1 MMNIK
6 ISHVS
11 KIIKNNPVI
20 KDISMELQSGAVYG
34 FKGINGS
41 GKTML
46 MRLISGLIRPSQGE
60 ISMNGKILGKDI
72 SFPNSIGV
80 FLENPAFLDAYS
92 GFNNLKLLA
101 SIKSVASDDDIRNT
115 LLRVGLDPDSNKK
128 YKKYSLGMKQRL
140 GIAAAIME
148 KPEIVILDEPTNGL
162 DPAGI
167 QEMRELIRDLPSR
180 FGMTVVVSSHL
191 LSEIDQ
197 MADTV
202 GIIREGVLV
211 FQDTLAALHGRS
223 RHHLALR
230 TTNNALAAQ
239 VLREKGIGWTEEGDY
254 LVLPILPDE
263 QAAGL
268 CRALV
273 EGRLG
278 LVRLEERQKSLE
290 DIFLEL
296 TGKAASL

>member
-11 KIIKNNPVI
+11 KTIKNNPVI
-20 KDISMELQSGAVYG
+20 KDISMDLQSGAVYG

-148 KPEIVILDEPTNGL
+148 KPEIVILDEPTNSL
-162 DPAGI
+162 DEDGV
-167 QEMRELIRDLPSR
+167 DLVKHIVR
-180 FGMTVVVSSHL
+180 NEKERGALVVVSCHDEEILKGMSDEVFL
-191 LSEIDQ
+191 LEQ
-197 MADTV
+197 
-202 GIIREGVLV
+202 
-211 FQDTLAALHGRS
+211 GR
-223 RHHLALR
+223 L
-230 TTNNALAAQ
+230 
-239 VLREKGIGWTEEGDY
+239 IGHITEED
-254 LVLPILPDE
+254 
-263 QAAGL
+263 
-268 CRALV
+268 
-273 EGRLG
+273 
-278 LVRLEERQKSLE
+278 K
-290 DIFLEL
+290 
-296 TGKAASL
+296 

>member
-11 KIIKNNPVI
+11 KTIKNNPVI

-46 MRLISGLIRPSQGE
+46 MRLISGLIRPTQGE

-80 FLENPAFLDAYS
+80 FLENPAFLEAYS

-115 LLRVGLDPDSNKK
+115 LLRVGLDPYSNKK

-148 KPEIVILDEPTNGL
+148 KPEIVILDEPTNSL
-162 DPAGI
+162 DEDGVDLVKHIVRNEKERGALVIVSCHDEEILKGMSDEVFLLE
-167 QEMRELIRDLPSR
+167 QGRLI
-180 FGMTVVVSSHL
+180 GH
-191 LSEIDQ
+191 I
-197 MADTV
+197 
-202 GIIREGVLV
+202 
-211 FQDTLAALHGRS
+211 
-223 RHHLALR
+223 
-230 TTNNALAAQ
+230 
-239 VLREKGIGWTEEGDY
+239 TEED
-254 LVLPILPDE
+254 
-263 QAAGL
+263 
-268 CRALV
+268 
-273 EGRLG
+273 
-278 LVRLEERQKSLE
+278 K
-290 DIFLEL
+290 
-296 TGKAASL
+296 

>member
-11 KIIKNNPVI
+11 KTIKNNPVI

-46 MRLISGLIRPSQGE
+46 MRLISGLIRPTQGE

-148 KPEIVILDEPTNGL
+148 KPEIVILDEPTNSL
-162 DPAGI
+162 DEDGV
-167 QEMRELIRDLPSR
+167 DLVKHIVR
-180 FGMTVVVSSHL
+180 NEKERGALVVVSCHDEGILKGMSDEMFL
-191 LSEIDQ
+191 LEQ
-197 MADTV
+197 
-202 GIIREGVLV
+202 
-211 FQDTLAALHGRS
+211 GR
-223 RHHLALR
+223 L
-230 TTNNALAAQ
+230 
-239 VLREKGIGWTEEGDY
+239 IGHITEED
-254 LVLPILPDE
+254 
-263 QAAGL
+263 
-268 CRALV
+268 
-273 EGRLG
+273 
-278 LVRLEERQKSLE
+278 K
-290 DIFLEL
+290 
-296 TGKAASL
+296 

>member
-11 KIIKNNPVI
+11 KTIKNNPVI

-46 MRLISGLIRPSQGE
+46 MRLISGLIRPTQGE

-115 LLRVGLDPDSNKK
+115 LLRVGLYPDSNKK

-148 KPEIVILDEPTNGL
+148 KPEIVILDEPTNSL
-162 DPAGI
+162 DEDGV
-167 QEMRELIRDLPSR
+167 DLVKHIVR
-180 FGMTVVVSSHL
+180 NEKERGALVVVSCHDEEILKGMSDEVFL
-191 LSEIDQ
+191 LEQ
-197 MADTV
+197 
-202 GIIREGVLV
+202 
-211 FQDTLAALHGRS
+211 GR
-223 RHHLALR
+223 L
-230 TTNNALAAQ
+230 
-239 VLREKGIGWTEEGDY
+239 IGHITEED
-254 LVLPILPDE
+254 
-263 QAAGL
+263 
-268 CRALV
+268 
-273 EGRLG
+273 
-278 LVRLEERQKSLE
+278 K
-290 DIFLEL
+290 
-296 TGKAASL
+296 

>member
-148 KPEIVILDEPTNGL
+148 KPEIVILDEPTNSL
-162 DPAGI
+162 DEDGVDLVKHIVRNEKERGALVIVSCHDEEILKGMSDEVFLLE
-167 QEMRELIRDLPSR
+167 QGMLI
-180 FGMTVVVSSHL
+180 GH
-191 LSEIDQ
+191 I
-197 MADTV
+197 
-202 GIIREGVLV
+202 
-211 FQDTLAALHGRS
+211 
-223 RHHLALR
+223 
-230 TTNNALAAQ
+230 
-239 VLREKGIGWTEEGDY
+239 TEED
-254 LVLPILPDE
+254 
-263 QAAGL
+263 
-268 CRALV
+268 
-273 EGRLG
+273 
-278 LVRLEERQKSLE
+278 K
-290 DIFLEL
+290 
-296 TGKAASL
+296 

>member
-11 KIIKNNPVI
+11 KTIKNNPVI

-148 KPEIVILDEPTNGL
+148 KPEIVILDEPTNSL
-162 DPAGI
+162 DEDGVDLVKHIVRNEKERGALVIVSCHDEEILKGMSDEVFLLE
-167 QEMRELIRDLPSR
+167 QGRLI
-180 FGMTVVVSSHL
+180 GH
-191 LSEIDQ
+191 I
-197 MADTV
+197 
-202 GIIREGVLV
+202 
-211 FQDTLAALHGRS
+211 
-223 RHHLALR
+223 
-230 TTNNALAAQ
+230 
-239 VLREKGIGWTEEGDY
+239 TEEDK
-254 LVLPILPDE
+254 
-263 QAAGL
+263 
-268 CRALV
+268 CKR
-273 EGRLG
+273 
-278 LVRLEERQKSLE
+278 K
-290 DIFLEL
+290 
-296 TGKAASL
+296 

>member
-11 KIIKNNPVI
+11 KTIKNNPVI

-80 FLENPAFLDAYS
+80 FLENPALLDAYS

-148 KPEIVILDEPTNGL
+148 KPEIVILDEPTNSL
-162 DPAGI
+162 DEDGVDLVKHIVRNEKERGALVIVSCHDEGI
-167 QEMRELIRDLPSR
+167 LKGMSDEVFLLEQGRLI
-180 FGMTVVVSSHL
+180 GH
-191 LSEIDQ
+191 I
-197 MADTV
+197 
-202 GIIREGVLV
+202 
-211 FQDTLAALHGRS
+211 
-223 RHHLALR
+223 
-230 TTNNALAAQ
+230 
-239 VLREKGIGWTEEGDY
+239 TEED
-254 LVLPILPDE
+254 
-263 QAAGL
+263 
-268 CRALV
+268 
-273 EGRLG
+273 
-278 LVRLEERQKSLE
+278 K
-290 DIFLEL
+290 
-296 TGKAASL
+296 

>member
-11 KIIKNNPVI
+11 KTIKNNPVI

-101 SIKSVASDDDIRNT
+101 SIKSVASDDDIRNM

-148 KPEIVILDEPTNGL
+148 KPEIVILDEPTNSL
-162 DPAGI
+162 DEDGVDLVKHIVRNEKERGALVIVSCHDEEILKGMSDEVFLLE
-167 QEMRELIRDLPSR
+167 QGRLI
-180 FGMTVVVSSHL
+180 GH
-191 LSEIDQ
+191 I
-197 MADTV
+197 
-202 GIIREGVLV
+202 
-211 FQDTLAALHGRS
+211 
-223 RHHLALR
+223 
-230 TTNNALAAQ
+230 
-239 VLREKGIGWTEEGDY
+239 TEED
-254 LVLPILPDE
+254 
-263 QAAGL
+263 
-268 CRALV
+268 
-273 EGRLG
+273 
-278 LVRLEERQKSLE
+278 K
-290 DIFLEL
+290 
-296 TGKAASL
+296 

>member
-148 KPEIVILDEPTNGL
+148 KPEIVILDEPTNSL
-162 DPAGI
+162 DEDGV
-167 QEMRELIRDLPSR
+167 DLVKHIVR
-180 FGMTVVVSSHL
+180 
-191 LSEIDQ
+191 
-197 MADTV
+197 
-202 GIIREGVLV
+202 
-211 FQDTLAALHGRS
+211 
-223 RHHLALR
+223 
-230 TTNNALAAQ
+230 N
-239 VLREKGIGWTEEGDY
+239 EKERG
-254 LVLPILPDE
+254 
-263 QAAGL
+263 
-268 CRALV
+268 ALV
-273 EGRLG
+273 IVSCHDEEILKGMSDEVFLLEQGRLIG
-278 LVRLEERQKSLE
+278 HIMEEDK
-290 DIFLEL
+290 
-296 TGKAASL
+296 

>member
-80 FLENPAFLDAYS
+80 FLENPAFMDAYS

-148 KPEIVILDEPTNGL
+148 KP
-162 DPAGI
+162 
-167 QEMRELIRDLPSR
+167 
-180 FGMTVVVSSHL
+180 
-191 LSEIDQ
+191 
-197 MADTV
+197 
-202 GIIREGVLV
+202 
-211 FQDTLAALHGRS
+211 
-223 RHHLALR
+223 
-230 TTNNALAAQ
+230 
-239 VLREKGIGWTEEGDY
+239 
-254 LVLPILPDE
+254 
-263 QAAGL
+263 
-268 CRALV
+268 
-273 EGRLG
+273 
-278 LVRLEERQKSLE
+278 
-290 DIFLEL
+290 
-296 TGKAASL
+296 

>member
-80 FLENPAFLDAYS
+80 FLENPAFFDAYS

-148 KPEIVILDEPTNGL
+148 KPEIVILDEPTNSL
-162 DPAGI
+162 DEDGVDLVKHIVRNEKERGALVIVSCHDEEILKGMSDEVFLLE
-167 QEMRELIRDLPSR
+167 QGRLI
-180 FGMTVVVSSHL
+180 GH
-191 LSEIDQ
+191 I
-197 MADTV
+197 
-202 GIIREGVLV
+202 
-211 FQDTLAALHGRS
+211 
-223 RHHLALR
+223 
-230 TTNNALAAQ
+230 
-239 VLREKGIGWTEEGDY
+239 TEED
-254 LVLPILPDE
+254 
-263 QAAGL
+263 
-268 CRALV
+268 
-273 EGRLG
+273 
-278 LVRLEERQKSLE
+278 K
-290 DIFLEL
+290 
-296 TGKAASL
+296 

>member
-11 KIIKNNPVI
+11 KTIKNNPVI
-20 KDISMELQSGAVYG
+20 KDVSMELQSGAVYG

-46 MRLISGLIRPSQGE
+46 MRLISGLIRPTQGE

-148 KPEIVILDEPTNGL
+148 KPEIVILDEPTNSL
-162 DPAGI
+162 DEDGV
-167 QEMRELIRDLPSR
+167 DLVKHIVR
-180 FGMTVVVSSHL
+180 NEKERGALVVVSCHDEEILKGMSDEVFL
-191 LSEIDQ
+191 LEQ
-197 MADTV
+197 
-202 GIIREGVLV
+202 
-211 FQDTLAALHGRS
+211 GR
-223 RHHLALR
+223 L
-230 TTNNALAAQ
+230 
-239 VLREKGIGWTEEGDY
+239 IGHITEED
-254 LVLPILPDE
+254 
-263 QAAGL
+263 
-268 CRALV
+268 
-273 EGRLG
+273 
-278 LVRLEERQKSLE
+278 K
-290 DIFLEL
+290 
-296 TGKAASL
+296 

>member
-11 KIIKNNPVI
+11 KTIKNNPVI
-20 KDISMELQSGAVYG
+20 KDVSMELQSGAVYG

-101 SIKSVASDDDIRNT
+101 SIKSVASDDGIRNT

-148 KPEIVILDEPTNGL
+148 KPEIVILDEPTNSL
-162 DPAGI
+162 DEDGV
-167 QEMRELIRDLPSR
+167 DLVKHIVR
-180 FGMTVVVSSHL
+180 NEKERGALVVVSCHDEEILKGMSDEVFL
-191 LSEIDQ
+191 LEQ
-197 MADTV
+197 
-202 GIIREGVLV
+202 
-211 FQDTLAALHGRS
+211 GR
-223 RHHLALR
+223 L
-230 TTNNALAAQ
+230 
-239 VLREKGIGWTEEGDY
+239 IGHITEED
-254 LVLPILPDE
+254 
-263 QAAGL
+263 
-268 CRALV
+268 
-273 EGRLG
+273 
-278 LVRLEERQKSLE
+278 K
-290 DIFLEL
+290 
-296 TGKAASL
+296 

>member
-115 LLRVGLDPDSNKK
+115 LLWVGLDPDSNKK

-148 KPEIVILDEPTNGL
+148 KPEIVILDEPTNSL
-162 DPAGI
+162 DEDGVDLVKHIVRNEKERGALVIVSCHDEEILKGMSDEVFLLE
-167 QEMRELIRDLPSR
+167 QGRLI
-180 FGMTVVVSSHL
+180 GH
-191 LSEIDQ
+191 I
-197 MADTV
+197 
-202 GIIREGVLV
+202 
-211 FQDTLAALHGRS
+211 
-223 RHHLALR
+223 
-230 TTNNALAAQ
+230 
-239 VLREKGIGWTEEGDY
+239 TEED
-254 LVLPILPDE
+254 
-263 QAAGL
+263 
-268 CRALV
+268 
-273 EGRLG
+273 
-278 LVRLEERQKSLE
+278 K
-290 DIFLEL
+290 
-296 TGKAASL
+296 

>member
-148 KPEIVILDEPTNGL
+148 KPEIAILDEPTNSL
-162 DPAGI
+162 DEDGVDLVKHIVRNEKERGALVIVSCHDEEILKGMSDEVFLLE
-167 QEMRELIRDLPSR
+167 QGRLI
-180 FGMTVVVSSHL
+180 GH
-191 LSEIDQ
+191 I
-197 MADTV
+197 
-202 GIIREGVLV
+202 
-211 FQDTLAALHGRS
+211 
-223 RHHLALR
+223 
-230 TTNNALAAQ
+230 
-239 VLREKGIGWTEEGDY
+239 TEED
-254 LVLPILPDE
+254 
-263 QAAGL
+263 
-268 CRALV
+268 
-273 EGRLG
+273 
-278 LVRLEERQKSLE
+278 K
-290 DIFLEL
+290 
-296 TGKAASL
+296 

>member
-11 KIIKNNPVI
+11 KTIKNNPVI

-46 MRLISGLIRPSQGE
+46 MRLISGLIRPTQGE

-101 SIKSVASDDDIRNT
+101 SIKSVASDEDIRNT

-148 KPEIVILDEPTNGL
+148 KPEIVILDEPTNSL
-162 DPAGI
+162 DEDGVDLVKHIVRNEKERGALVIVSCHDEGI
-167 QEMRELIRDLPSR
+167 LKGMSDEVFLLEQGRLI
-180 FGMTVVVSSHL
+180 GH
-191 LSEIDQ
+191 I
-197 MADTV
+197 
-202 GIIREGVLV
+202 
-211 FQDTLAALHGRS
+211 
-223 RHHLALR
+223 
-230 TTNNALAAQ
+230 
-239 VLREKGIGWTEEGDY
+239 TEED
-254 LVLPILPDE
+254 
-263 QAAGL
+263 
-268 CRALV
+268 
-273 EGRLG
+273 
-278 LVRLEERQKSLE
+278 K
-290 DIFLEL
+290 
-296 TGKAASL
+296 

>member
-11 KIIKNNPVI
+11 KTIKNNPVI

-46 MRLISGLIRPSQGE
+46 MRLISGLIRPTQGE

-92 GFNNLKLLA
+92 GSNNLKLLA
-101 SIKSVASDDDIRNT
+101 SIKSVASDEDIRNT

-148 KPEIVILDEPTNGL
+148 KPEIVILDEPTNSL
-162 DPAGI
+162 DEDGV
-167 QEMRELIRDLPSR
+167 DLVKHIVR
-180 FGMTVVVSSHL
+180 NEKERGALVVVSCHDEGILKGMSDEVFL
-191 LSEIDQ
+191 LEQ
-197 MADTV
+197 
-202 GIIREGVLV
+202 
-211 FQDTLAALHGRS
+211 GR
-223 RHHLALR
+223 L
-230 TTNNALAAQ
+230 
-239 VLREKGIGWTEEGDY
+239 IGHITEED
-254 LVLPILPDE
+254 
-263 QAAGL
+263 
-268 CRALV
+268 
-273 EGRLG
+273 
-278 LVRLEERQKSLE
+278 K
-290 DIFLEL
+290 
-296 TGKAASL
+296 

>member
-11 KIIKNNPVI
+11 KTIKNNPVI

-148 KPEIVILDEPTNGL
+148 KPEIVILDEPTNSL
-162 DPAGI
+162 DEDGV
-167 QEMRELIRDLPSR
+167 DLVKHIVR
-180 FGMTVVVSSHL
+180 NEKERGALVVVSCHDEEILKVMSDEVFL
-191 LSEIDQ
+191 LEQ
-197 MADTV
+197 
-202 GIIREGVLV
+202 
-211 FQDTLAALHGRS
+211 GR
-223 RHHLALR
+223 L
-230 TTNNALAAQ
+230 
-239 VLREKGIGWTEEGDY
+239 IGHITEED
-254 LVLPILPDE
+254 
-263 QAAGL
+263 
-268 CRALV
+268 
-273 EGRLG
+273 
-278 LVRLEERQKSLE
+278 K
-290 DIFLEL
+290 
-296 TGKAASL
+296 

>member
-11 KIIKNNPVI
+11 KTIKNNPVI

-46 MRLISGLIRPSQGE
+46 MRLISGLIRPTHGE

-101 SIKSVASDDDIRNT
+101 SIKSVASDEDIRNT

-148 KPEIVILDEPTNGL
+148 KPEIVILDEPINSL
-162 DPAGI
+162 DEDGV
-167 QEMRELIRDLPSR
+167 DLVKHIVR
-180 FGMTVVVSSHL
+180 N
-191 LSEIDQ
+191 EKE
-197 MADTV
+197 
-202 GIIREGVLV
+202 R
-211 FQDTLAALHGRS
+211 
-223 RHHLALR
+223 
-230 TTNNALAAQ
+230 NAL
-239 VLREKGIGWTEEGDY
+239 VIVSCHDEGILKGMSDEVFLLEQGRLIGHITEED
-254 LVLPILPDE
+254 
-263 QAAGL
+263 
-268 CRALV
+268 
-273 EGRLG
+273 
-278 LVRLEERQKSLE
+278 K
-290 DIFLEL
+290 
-296 TGKAASL
+296 

>member
-80 FLENPAFLDAYS
+80 FLESPAFLDAYS

-148 KPEIVILDEPTNGL
+148 KPEIVILDEPTNSL
-162 DPAGI
+162 DEDGVDLVKHIVRNEKERGALVIVSCHDEEILKGMSDEVFLLE
-167 QEMRELIRDLPSR
+167 QGRLI
-180 FGMTVVVSSHL
+180 GH
-191 LSEIDQ
+191 I
-197 MADTV
+197 
-202 GIIREGVLV
+202 
-211 FQDTLAALHGRS
+211 
-223 RHHLALR
+223 
-230 TTNNALAAQ
+230 
-239 VLREKGIGWTEEGDY
+239 TEED
-254 LVLPILPDE
+254 
-263 QAAGL
+263 
-268 CRALV
+268 
-273 EGRLG
+273 
-278 LVRLEERQKSLE
+278 K
-290 DIFLEL
+290 
-296 TGKAASL
+296 

>member
-11 KIIKNNPVI
+11 KTIKNNPVI

-46 MRLISGLIRPSQGE
+46 MRLISGLIRPTQGE

-148 KPEIVILDEPTNGL
+148 KPEIVILDEPTNSL
-162 DPAGI
+162 DEDGV
-167 QEMRELIRDLPSR
+167 DLVKHIVR
-180 FGMTVVVSSHL
+180 NEKERGALVVVSCHDEEILKGMSDEVFL
-191 LSEIDQ
+191 LEQ
-197 MADTV
+197 
-202 GIIREGVLV
+202 
-211 FQDTLAALHGRS
+211 GR
-223 RHHLALR
+223 L
-230 TTNNALAAQ
+230 
-239 VLREKGIGWTEEGDY
+239 IGHITEED
-254 LVLPILPDE
+254 
-263 QAAGL
+263 
-268 CRALV
+268 
-273 EGRLG
+273 
-278 LVRLEERQKSLE
+278 K
-290 DIFLEL
+290 
-296 TGKAASL
+296 

>member
-11 KIIKNNPVI
+11 KTIKNNPVI

-101 SIKSVASDDDIRNT
+101 SIKSVASDEDIRNT
-115 LLRVGLDPDSNKK
+115 LVRVGLDPNSDKK

-148 KPEIVILDEPTNGL
+148 KPEIVILDEPTNSL
-162 DPAGI
+162 DEDGV
-167 QEMRELIRDLPSR
+167 DLVKHIVR
-180 FGMTVVVSSHL
+180 NEKERGALVVVSCHDEEILKGMSDEVFL
-191 LSEIDQ
+191 LEQ
-197 MADTV
+197 
-202 GIIREGVLV
+202 
-211 FQDTLAALHGRS
+211 GR
-223 RHHLALR
+223 L
-230 TTNNALAAQ
+230 
-239 VLREKGIGWTEEGDY
+239 IGHITEED
-254 LVLPILPDE
+254 
-263 QAAGL
+263 
-268 CRALV
+268 
-273 EGRLG
+273 
-278 LVRLEERQKSLE
+278 K
-290 DIFLEL
+290 
-296 TGKAASL
+296 

>member
-11 KIIKNNPVI
+11 KTIKNNPVI

-46 MRLISGLIRPSQGE
+46 MRLISGLIRPTQGE
-60 ISMNGKILGKDI
+60 ISMNGKILGIDI

-148 KPEIVILDEPTNGL
+148 KPEIVILDEPTNSL
-162 DPAGI
+162 DEDGV
-167 QEMRELIRDLPSR
+167 DLVKHIVR
-180 FGMTVVVSSHL
+180 N
-191 LSEIDQ
+191 EKE
-197 MADTV
+197 
-202 GIIREGVLV
+202 R
-211 FQDTLAALHGRS
+211 
-223 RHHLALR
+223 
-230 TTNNALAAQ
+230 NAL
-239 VLREKGIGWTEEGDY
+239 VIVSCHDEEILKGMSDEVFLLEQGRLIGHITEED
-254 LVLPILPDE
+254 
-263 QAAGL
+263 
-268 CRALV
+268 
-273 EGRLG
+273 
-278 LVRLEERQKSLE
+278 K
-290 DIFLEL
+290 
-296 TGKAASL
+296 

>member
-11 KIIKNNPVI
+11 KTIKNNPVI

-148 KPEIVILDEPTNGL
+148 KPEIVILDEPTNSL
-162 DPAGI
+162 DEDGV
-167 QEMRELIRDLPSR
+167 DLVKHIVR
-180 FGMTVVVSSHL
+180 NEKERGALVVVSCHDEGILKGMSDEVFL
-191 LSEIDQ
+191 LEQ
-197 MADTV
+197 
-202 GIIREGVLV
+202 
-211 FQDTLAALHGRS
+211 GR
-223 RHHLALR
+223 L
-230 TTNNALAAQ
+230 
-239 VLREKGIGWTEEGDY
+239 IGHITEED
-254 LVLPILPDE
+254 
-263 QAAGL
+263 
-268 CRALV
+268 
-273 EGRLG
+273 
-278 LVRLEERQKSLE
+278 K
-290 DIFLEL
+290 
-296 TGKAASL
+296 

>member
-11 KIIKNNPVI
+11 KTIKNNPVI

-46 MRLISGLIRPSQGE
+46 MRLISGLIRPTQGE

-80 FLENPAFLDAYS
+80 FLENPAFLEAYS

-148 KPEIVILDEPTNGL
+148 KPEIVILDEPTNSL
-162 DPAGI
+162 DEDGVDLVKHIVRNEKERGALVIVSCHDEEILKGMSDEVFLLE
-167 QEMRELIRDLPSR
+167 QGRLI
-180 FGMTVVVSSHL
+180 GH
-191 LSEIDQ
+191 I
-197 MADTV
+197 
-202 GIIREGVLV
+202 
-211 FQDTLAALHGRS
+211 
-223 RHHLALR
+223 
-230 TTNNALAAQ
+230 
-239 VLREKGIGWTEEGDY
+239 TEED
-254 LVLPILPDE
+254 
-263 QAAGL
+263 
-268 CRALV
+268 
-273 EGRLG
+273 
-278 LVRLEERQKSLE
+278 K
-290 DIFLEL
+290 
-296 TGKAASL
+296 

>member
-11 KIIKNNPVI
+11 KTIKNNPVI

-101 SIKSVASDDDIRNT
+101 SIKSVASDEDIRNT
-115 LLRVGLDPDSNKK
+115 LLRVGLDPNSDKK

-148 KPEIVILDEPTNGL
+148 KPEIVILDEPTNSL
-162 DPAGI
+162 DEDGVDLVKHIVRNEKERGALVIVSCHDEEILKGMSDEVFLLE
-167 QEMRELIRDLPSR
+167 QGRLI
-180 FGMTVVVSSHL
+180 GH
-191 LSEIDQ
+191 I
-197 MADTV
+197 
-202 GIIREGVLV
+202 
-211 FQDTLAALHGRS
+211 
-223 RHHLALR
+223 
-230 TTNNALAAQ
+230 
-239 VLREKGIGWTEEGDY
+239 TEED
-254 LVLPILPDE
+254 
-263 QAAGL
+263 
-268 CRALV
+268 
-273 EGRLG
+273 
-278 LVRLEERQKSLE
+278 K
-290 DIFLEL
+290 
-296 TGKAASL
+296 

>member
-11 KIIKNNPVI
+11 KTIKNNPVI

-115 LLRVGLDPDSNKK
+115 LLRVGLDPNSDKK

-148 KPEIVILDEPTNGL
+148 KPEIVILDEPTNSL
-162 DPAGI
+162 DEDGV
-167 QEMRELIRDLPSR
+167 DLVKHIVR
-180 FGMTVVVSSHL
+180 NEKERGALVVVSCHDEEILKGMSDEVFL
-191 LSEIDQ
+191 LEQ
-197 MADTV
+197 
-202 GIIREGVLV
+202 
-211 FQDTLAALHGRS
+211 GR
-223 RHHLALR
+223 L
-230 TTNNALAAQ
+230 
-239 VLREKGIGWTEEGDY
+239 IGHITEED
-254 LVLPILPDE
+254 
-263 QAAGL
+263 
-268 CRALV
+268 
-273 EGRLG
+273 
-278 LVRLEERQKSLE
+278 K
-290 DIFLEL
+290 
-296 TGKAASL
+296 

>member
-80 FLENPAFLDAYS
+80 FMENPELLYAYS
-92 GFNNLKLLA
+92 VFNNLKLLA

-148 KPEIVILDEPTNGL
+148 KPEIVILDEPTNSL
-162 DPAGI
+162 DEDGVDLVKHIVRNEKERGALVIVSCHDEEILKGMSDEVFLLE
-167 QEMRELIRDLPSR
+167 QGRLI
-180 FGMTVVVSSHL
+180 GH
-191 LSEIDQ
+191 I
-197 MADTV
+197 
-202 GIIREGVLV
+202 
-211 FQDTLAALHGRS
+211 
-223 RHHLALR
+223 
-230 TTNNALAAQ
+230 
-239 VLREKGIGWTEEGDY
+239 TEED
-254 LVLPILPDE
+254 
-263 QAAGL
+263 
-268 CRALV
+268 
-273 EGRLG
+273 
-278 LVRLEERQKSLE
+278 K
-290 DIFLEL
+290 
-296 TGKAASL
+296 

>member
-11 KIIKNNPVI
+11 KTIKNNPVI
-20 KDISMELQSGAVYG
+20 KDVSMELQSGAVYG

-101 SIKSVASDDDIRNT
+101 SIKSVASDDGIRNT

-148 KPEIVILDEPTNGL
+148 KPEIVILDEPTNSL
-162 DPAGI
+162 DEDGV
-167 QEMRELIRDLPSR
+167 DLVKHIVR
-180 FGMTVVVSSHL
+180 NEKECGALVVVSCHDEEILKGMSDEVFL
-191 LSEIDQ
+191 LEQ
-197 MADTV
+197 
-202 GIIREGVLV
+202 
-211 FQDTLAALHGRS
+211 GR
-223 RHHLALR
+223 L
-230 TTNNALAAQ
+230 
-239 VLREKGIGWTEEGDY
+239 IGHITEED
-254 LVLPILPDE
+254 
-263 QAAGL
+263 
-268 CRALV
+268 
-273 EGRLG
+273 
-278 LVRLEERQKSLE
+278 K
-290 DIFLEL
+290 
-296 TGKAASL
+296 

>member
-11 KIIKNNPVI
+11 KTIKNNPVI

-101 SIKSVASDDDIRNT
+101 SIKSVASDEDIRNT
-115 LLRVGLDPDSNKK
+115 LLRVGLDPNSDKK

-148 KPEIVILDEPTNGL
+148 KPEIVILDEPTNSL
-162 DPAGI
+162 DEDGV
-167 QEMRELIRDLPSR
+167 DLVKHIVR
-180 FGMTVVVSSHL
+180 NEKERGALVVVSCHDEEILKGMSDEVFL
-191 LSEIDQ
+191 LEQ
-197 MADTV
+197 
-202 GIIREGVLV
+202 
-211 FQDTLAALHGRS
+211 GR
-223 RHHLALR
+223 L
-230 TTNNALAAQ
+230 
-239 VLREKGIGWTEEGDY
+239 IGHITEED
-254 LVLPILPDE
+254 
-263 QAAGL
+263 
-268 CRALV
+268 
-273 EGRLG
+273 
-278 LVRLEERQKSLE
+278 K
-290 DIFLEL
+290 
-296 TGKAASL
+296 

>member
-11 KIIKNNPVI
+11 KTIKNNPVI

-72 SFPNSIGV
+72 SFPNSICV

-148 KPEIVILDEPTNGL
+148 KPEIVILDEPTNSL
-162 DPAGI
+162 DENGV
-167 QEMRELIRDLPSR
+167 DLVKHIVR
-180 FGMTVVVSSHL
+180 NEKERGALVVVSCHDEEILKGMSDEVFL
-191 LSEIDQ
+191 LEQ
-197 MADTV
+197 
-202 GIIREGVLV
+202 
-211 FQDTLAALHGRS
+211 GR
-223 RHHLALR
+223 L
-230 TTNNALAAQ
+230 
-239 VLREKGIGWTEEGDY
+239 IGHITEED
-254 LVLPILPDE
+254 
-263 QAAGL
+263 
-268 CRALV
+268 
-273 EGRLG
+273 
-278 LVRLEERQKSLE
+278 K
-290 DIFLEL
+290 
-296 TGKAASL
+296 

>member
-11 KIIKNNPVI
+11 KAIKNNPVI

-46 MRLISGLIRPSQGE
+46 MRLISGLIRPTQGE

-148 KPEIVILDEPTNGL
+148 KPEIVILDEPTNSL
-162 DPAGI
+162 DEDGV
-167 QEMRELIRDLPSR
+167 DLVKHIVR
-180 FGMTVVVSSHL
+180 NEKERGALVVVSCHDEEILKGMSDEVFL
-191 LSEIDQ
+191 LEQ
-197 MADTV
+197 
-202 GIIREGVLV
+202 
-211 FQDTLAALHGRS
+211 GR
-223 RHHLALR
+223 L
-230 TTNNALAAQ
+230 
-239 VLREKGIGWTEEGDY
+239 IGHITEED
-254 LVLPILPDE
+254 
-263 QAAGL
+263 
-268 CRALV
+268 
-273 EGRLG
+273 
-278 LVRLEERQKSLE
+278 K
-290 DIFLEL
+290 
-296 TGKAASL
+296 

>member
-148 KPEIVILDEPTNGL
+148 KPEIVILDEPTNSL
-162 DPAGI
+162 DEDGVDLVKHIVRNEKERGAWVIVSCHDEEILKGMSDEVFLLE
-167 QEMRELIRDLPSR
+167 QGRLI
-180 FGMTVVVSSHL
+180 GH
-191 LSEIDQ
+191 I
-197 MADTV
+197 
-202 GIIREGVLV
+202 
-211 FQDTLAALHGRS
+211 
-223 RHHLALR
+223 
-230 TTNNALAAQ
+230 
-239 VLREKGIGWTEEGDY
+239 TEED
-254 LVLPILPDE
+254 
-263 QAAGL
+263 
-268 CRALV
+268 
-273 EGRLG
+273 
-278 LVRLEERQKSLE
+278 K
-290 DIFLEL
+290 
-296 TGKAASL
+296 